1 MKLDEYGVYCIYLS
15 INMHYNVD
23 SYNALKYNFKVR
35 AKQQTFWK
43 RKDRYFFYRIGQKLN
58 WDREEIINYFNA
70 YFSGGV
76 NWLGDMLENDP
87 VWVEYQKKMQSLNYI
102 FENDIYNL
110 HDDIEDFNV
119 LFEIKEGAHPPI
131 IQKLLQGDICI
142 ETIVVLNKMLGFIPK
157 LKITET
163 IVWPDLKKRILNY
176 SQMID
181 QRINTATCKKITL
194 DVWNS

>member
-43 RKDRYFFYRIGQKLN
+43 RKDRYFFYKIGQKLN
-58 WDREEIINYFNA
+58 WDREEVINYFNA

-110 HDDIEDFNV
+110 HDDIEDFNG

-142 ETIVVLNKMLGFIPK
+142 ETIVVLNKILGFIPK

-176 SQMID
+176 SLMID